1 LFESLPDRVAGR
13 SLRHNGRTHISSSRP
28 EDARYEPVVG
38 DAGVTPAAVSSDVM
52 PELIPISCC
61 KLFTSTICVMYAFGS
76 VGWVGSWFFISA
88 TSSVRKSF
96 AVMVELSAAAV
107 VAVVVAAAPLPVVT
121 FGFASALATLLAEL
135 DICAAPV
142 TIC

>member
-1 LFESLPDRVAGR
+1 MAGR
-13 SLRHNGRTHISSSRP
+13 TSPRP
-28 EDARYEPVVG
+28 ENARYEPVV
-38 DAGVTPAAVSSDVM
+38 AAIGVTPAAVSSDVM
-52 PELIPISCC
+52 PLLIPINCC

-107 VAVVVAAAPLPVVT
+107 AVVVAAAPPPVVT
-121 FGFASALATLLAEL
+121 LGFASALATLVAEL
-135 DICAAPV
+135 DICVAPV